1 MKKRIEEITE
11 CNSLWDIKGVKIDGQ
26 NYALKISNDNKNY
39 EGKLCLDFFSNR
51 EEQDSEYSITI
62 DEKGIRFERYV
73 HRPNHDHDDVEKL
86 QLVTNSK
93 KAIGLKKGEIFWNSR
108 GPYPSEG
115 VDYFYIPFGAITI
128 TMED

>member
-1 MKKRIEEITE
+1 MKITRIVKEEICLPE
-11 CNSLWDIKGVKIDGQ
+11 GVNLEGLPIQNKLYDLVVKNNQERLELQFYKIG
-26 NYALKISNDNKNY
+26 
-39 EGKLCLDFFSNR
+39 EGKLNGASPEFAIR
-51 EEQDSEYSITI
+51 IH
-62 DEKGIRFERYV
+62 EKGMFFERYL

-115 VDYFYIPFGAITI
+115 ADYFYIPFGAITS
-128 TMED
+128 DD